1 MGGGGRDKP
10 MAINETAERGRAVV
24 SVYADGRVTGLS
36 VHLREG
42 TRLAVRAYP
51 AEGRVVLEAGEPGT
65 GSVQV
70 FVPSAGVLAGLIDV
84 LNAAHG
90 RLSVGERRRE
100 LPCQPGEPAGA
111 RPRPRLSGSAPSA
124 VARDGEAGGSG
135 ARRTR
140 HRGMQVGGAGA
151 GRD

>member
-51 AEGRVVLEAGEPGT
+51 AEGRVVLEAGRPGPRP
-65 GSVQV
+65 GHGWFPPPGGGGGGGRRFCQ
-70 FVPSAGVLAGLIDV
+70 PRRAGCVCPR
-84 LNAAHG
+84 G
-90 RLSVGERRRE
+90 RL
-100 LPCQPGEPAGA
+100 
-111 RPRPRLSGSAPSA
+111 AP
-124 VARDGEAGGSG
+124 
-135 ARRTR
+135 
-140 HRGMQVGGAGA
+140 
-151 GRD
+151 